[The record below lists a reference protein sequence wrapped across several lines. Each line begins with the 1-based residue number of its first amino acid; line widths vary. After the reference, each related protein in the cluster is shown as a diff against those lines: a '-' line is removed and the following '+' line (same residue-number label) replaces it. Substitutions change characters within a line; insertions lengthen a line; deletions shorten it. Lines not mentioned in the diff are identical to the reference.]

1 MSPVYAA
8 EGGPKTKTR
17 TQVPALSAVPD
28 GGPALAA
35 LTGAAPAHH
44 GPERLQVWPGDLV
57 VDENIRKDTRL
68 TEDFLASLTEHGLLV
83 PIQVRRDPLGQLLVV
98 DGQRRTLGALQ
109 VGLPLVDVV
118 VLDGIGD
125 DEARLTAQYVI
136 NEQRAAL
143 TTKERVD
150 AVQQLSLFGRS
161 PATIKRKLGIPKD
174 QVEAA
179 LALAA
184 TPTVTATL
192 AEHHVEDLVA
202 GAVIAE
208 FADDPAVVAEL
219 AEVAATDPGRL
230 AHRAESVRQDRA
242 LEAAKA
248 VVRAELTAAGVAVL
262 EERPRYD
269 DRSTLSL
276 GDLTDK
282 PGATAY
288 SGPAISPDKHA
299 SCPGHAAVVSSTYDH
314 SINKHRPHA
323 LYYCTDW
330 KSNGHHKRSAA
341 NTAGAAT
348 GPQSDEKKA
357 ERRQLITDNKA
368 ADAAEVVRLAWIAEF
383 LQRTTMPADAP
394 LYVGRIL
401 ALRTSAD
408 GGNHAKAREYLWPK
422 KPAATGT
429 DIAERLTTPALATRY
444 LVALAAASVEEV
456 MPRDF
461 HRGDYWAHLHV
472 AHLTTLRSWG
482 YELADVEAAFL
493 EAQTAKAAA

>member
-1 MSPVYAA
+1 MAPMYNADRGA
-8 EGGPKTKTR
+8 KTKPR
-17 TQVPALSAVPD
+17 TSVPAMAPAPD

-35 LTGAAPAHH
+35 LTGEAPAHH
-44 GPERLQVWPGDLV
+44 GPERLQVWPGALV
-57 VDENIRKDTRL
+57 VDENIRKDTSL
-68 TEDFLASLTEHGLLV
+68 TEGFLSSLTEHGLLV

-118 VLDGIGD
+118 LLDGIGD
-125 DEARLTAQYVI
+125 DEARMTAQYVI

-143 TTKERVD
+143 SSQERVD
-150 AVQQLSLFGRS
+150 AVKQLSLFGRS
-161 PATIKRKLGIPKD
+161 PAAIKRKLGISKD

-179 LALAA
+179 LVLAD
-184 TPTVTATL
+184 TPAVTATL
-192 AEHHVEDLVA
+192 AEYHVEDLVA

-208 FADDPAVVAEL
+208 FADDAEVVAEL

-242 LEAAKA
+242 LEAAKD
-248 VVRAELTAAGVAVL
+248 VLRAELTAAGVTVL

-269 DRSTLSL
+269 DRSALGLS
-276 GDLTDK
+276 DLTDK

-288 SGPAISPDKHA
+288 SGPALNPDKHA
-299 SCPGHAAVVSSTYDH
+299 SCPGHAAFIGSTYDH
-314 SINKHRPHA
+314 STNKYRPHA
-323 LYYCTDW
+323 QYYCTDW

-348 GPQSDEKKA
+348 GRQAEEKKA
-357 ERRQLITDNKA
+357 ERRQLIADNKA
-368 ADAAEVVRLAWIAEF
+368 ADAAEVVRLAWITEF

-401 ALRTSAD
+401 ALRTTTYDAD
-408 GGNHAKAREYLWPK
+408 HANAQKLMWPTK
-422 KPAATGT
+422 SAATGT
-429 DIAERLTTPALATRY
+429 DIAQRLTTPAVATRY
-444 LVALAAASVEEV
+444 LVALAAAVVEEV

-461 HRGDYWAHLHV
+461 HRGGYWAHLFV

-482 YELADVEAAFL
+482 YELSDVEAGFL
-493 EAQTAKAAA
+493 KAQAAKAAA